1 MIGAPRMS
9 LTRLTATAVLLT
21 MTCADASAQ
30 ELEPGTYQN
39 APVAMNVVIVG
50 YGFST
55 GNVLFDAAL
64 PIEGATA
71 EIHTLPFGYLRT
83 LRVFGRSGKLDVQI
97 PVSSAHFEG
106 VVAGEFRTR
115 SPRGLVDPRVRFAVN
130 LFGAPALDARD
141 FAAYRQRTIIGAAIQ
156 LTLPLGQY
164 DADRAV
170 NLGAHRW
177 AFRPELGVSH
187 AAGRWI
193 LEAAGGAWFFTD
205 NTNYFG
211 GRTQAQ
217 APLPFVKGNVIY
229 SFRRNLWTSISLGF
243 ANGGETRLDG
253 ALQNNLQRNTRFGAT
268 LALPAG
274 RSGGLRAVFTTGLT
288 TRLGADFDSI
298 ALTYQYSWLGR
309 RP

>member
-1 MIGAPRMS
+1 MFT
-9 LTRLTATAVLLT
+9 TRLAAIALILTACRPSEAP
-21 MTCADASAQ
+21 AQ

-39 APVAMNVVIVG
+39 APVGMNVVFAG

-64 PIEGATA
+64 PIEGASA
-71 EIHTLPFGYLRT
+71 KVHVIPLGYLRT
-83 LRVFGRSGKLDVQI
+83 LDVFGASAKLDVQV
-97 PVSSAHFEG
+97 PVTWAHFEG
-106 VVAGEFRTR
+106 FVDGEFRTR
-115 SPRGLVDPRVRFAVN
+115 SPRGLADPRVRFAVN
-130 LFGAPALDARD
+130 LLGSPALDAPD
-141 FAAYRQRTIIGAAIQ
+141 FARYRQRTIVGAAVQ

-164 DADRAV
+164 DEDRAV

-177 AFRPELGVSH
+177 AFRPEIGVSH

-205 NTNYFG
+205 NDDYFG
-211 GRTQAQ
+211 GSMLSQR
-217 APLPFVKGNVIY
+217 PLSFVKGNAIY
-229 SFRRNLWTSISLGF
+229 SFRRNLWASASYGY
-243 ANGGETRLDG
+243 AGGGQTRRDG
-253 ALQNNLQRNTRFGAT
+253 ALQNSLQRNTRFGAT

-274 RSGGLRAVFTTGLT
+274 RSGGLRIVFTTGVT

-298 ALTYQYSWLGR
+298 AVTYQYSWLGR